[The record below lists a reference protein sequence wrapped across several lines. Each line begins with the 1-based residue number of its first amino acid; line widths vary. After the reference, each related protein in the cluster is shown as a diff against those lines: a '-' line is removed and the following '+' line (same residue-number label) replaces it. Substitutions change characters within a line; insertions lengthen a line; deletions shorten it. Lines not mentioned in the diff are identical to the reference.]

1 LRRVGLSAFALCLV
15 KVVVHIFHLE
25 IWSLNALFTSEVAS
39 VVFLMGFLLS
49 GVLTDYKESEKI
61 PGAIAAA
68 LETLSLEIQGIPA
81 YNPKASVDGSLRA
94 VFDLGWIMRDWLLEK
109 VSAPVVYASHR
120 QTHAKVVQAAT
131 FLSSSTLQGRL
142 MGEMSTLLLLANRIK
157 VIRET
162 SFVPLVY
169 WMADIAA
176 FLLCTGLILARTTA
190 LVESLFFLFLIAFLL
205 IFLLRLINDIDNPFS
220 WSDPNSAEQ
229 ASLDVL
235 DEALIRLREAL
246 PIAVARGDS
255 VSAL

>member
-1 LRRVGLSAFALCLV
+1 
-15 KVVVHIFHLE
+15 
-25 IWSLNALFTSEVAS
+25 
-39 VVFLMGFLLS
+39 
-49 GVLTDYKESEKI
+49 
-61 PGAIAAA
+61 
-68 LETLSLEIQGIPA
+68 
-81 YNPKASVDGSLRA
+81 
-94 VFDLGWIMRDWLLEK
+94 
-109 VSAPVVYASHR
+109 
-120 QTHAKVVQAAT
+120 
-131 FLSSSTLQGRL
+131 

-190 LVESLFFLFLIAFLL
+190 LIESLFFLFLIAFLL

-229 ASLDVL
+229 TSLDVL
-235 DEALIRLREAL
+235 DEALIRLQEAL
-246 PIAVARGDS
+246 PIAVARGAS